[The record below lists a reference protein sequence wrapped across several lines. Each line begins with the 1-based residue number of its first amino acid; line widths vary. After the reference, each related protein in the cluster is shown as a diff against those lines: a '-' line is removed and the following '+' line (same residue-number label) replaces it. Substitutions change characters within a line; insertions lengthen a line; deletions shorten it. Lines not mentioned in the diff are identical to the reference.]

1 MATTVTQ
8 RIARL
13 ARRATRPRMSTRV
26 VTSIPANTAEEEI
39 PVPADPAYYDR
50 ANSAS
55 VPVEIAPVAPA
66 ASAATA
72 PSSSPEE
79 DIGLGEVDY
88 EEPEEVLLSVGEGRT
103 LIAKRLREVDSSGF
117 VVGPSAIRFL
127 EGSQTEII
135 SFSRNYQNRKM
146 TIAETSFLAD
156 VFDDSDLLYDEI
168 VKDYS
173 TIYDGV
179 DISVFLENG
188 TITYDSAESA
198 ELERKFWRINR
209 QEAVYDNLL
218 QADFNYSLLIEPPVV
233 QTVKPEGI
241 DISSF
246 TSLIE
251 TSEAT

>member
-8 RIARL
+8 RITRS

-26 VTSIPANTAEEEI
+26 SGI
-39 PVPADPAYYDR
+39 
-50 ANSAS
+50 S
-55 VPVEIAPVAPA
+55 VLTELAPVAPA
-66 ASAATA
+66 ESLAAA

-79 DIGLGEVDY
+79 VVGLGEVDY

-117 VVGPSAIRFL
+117 VVGPSAIRFI
-127 EGSQTEII
+127 EGSQREII

-146 TIAETSFLAD
+146 TIAETSFFAD

-168 VKDYS
+168 AKDYS
-173 TIYDGV
+173 TIYDGA

-218 QADFNYSLLIEPPVV
+218 QADFNFSLLIEPPVV
-233 QTVKPEGI
+233 QTVEPEGI